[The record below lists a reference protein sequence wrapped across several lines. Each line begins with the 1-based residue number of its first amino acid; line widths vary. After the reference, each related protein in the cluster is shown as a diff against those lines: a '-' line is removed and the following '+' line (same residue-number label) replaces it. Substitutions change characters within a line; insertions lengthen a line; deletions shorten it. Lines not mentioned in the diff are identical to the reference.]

1 MARRSF
7 ALGLTVSLTLL
18 TWAAARTQA
27 SAWAQT
33 AVPSNTGPSPTT
45 AAAPNAT
52 APWSLEALTR
62 LEAWVAQQHGALSAQ
77 VLDLETG
84 RSAQSHAELP
94 LNPASNM
101 KLVTASFALDKLG
114 ANHTYRTALFGA
126 VGTDGAAQRLVLRGD
141 GDPTLTEADLW
152 RLANTLR
159 HRGVKR
165 VERLLVDQS
174 AFDAEHVPP
183 AFEQQPKEWASF
195 RAPVSALAVER
206 NSVTLNV
213 LPQQENT
220 PARVW
225 FEPAGAVD
233 VQGQVDTTARGGGQN
248 IQLTLTPG
256 PNGRLTATLAGHIAV
271 GLSRQRFP
279 KRVDSPDLVAG
290 YVLAQALRD
299 LGISVDHIERGVVRD
314 LPLLTYVTSEPLS
327 QVLFALG
334 KQSDNFSA
342 EMVFKSL
349 SSTSHGVASFAASSA
364 LAEEWLRQQLPLPAG
379 THIVNGSGLFDA
391 NRLSA
396 STLVTLLANTYA
408 DPRRRDVMLAQLSV
422 GGNDGTLTN
431 RFQEPE
437 TSGRVRAKTGTLD
450 ESVALSGYLLR
461 EGTRPPLVFSMVVN
475 GIAGK
480 HSEVRRLLDAVVSE
494 LARNYR

>member
-7 ALGLTVSLTLL
+7 ALGLTLSLTLL
-18 TWAAARTQA
+18 TWEAARTPT

-33 AVPSNTGPSPTT
+33 ATPSAGAINTR
-45 AAAPNAT
+45 AAAPNPT
-52 APWSLEALTR
+52 STWSVEALTQ
-62 LEAWVAQQHGALSAQ
+62 LEAWVAQQHGTLSAQ

-84 RSAQSHAELP
+84 RTAQSHAELP

-101 KLVTASFALDKLG
+101 KLVTAALALDKLG
-114 ANHTYRTALFGA
+114 ANHSYRTALFGA
-126 VGTDGAAQRLVLRGD
+126 VGTDGIAPRLVLRGD

-159 HRGVKR
+159 HRGIKR

-174 AFDAEHVPP
+174 AFDAQYVPP

-206 NSVTLNV
+206 NSITLNV

-220 PARVW
+220 PALVW
-225 FEPAGAVD
+225 FEPAGVVD
-233 VQGQVDTTARGGGQN
+233 VRGHIDTAARGGGQN

-256 PNGRLTATLAGHIAV
+256 PNGRLTATLSGHIAV

-279 KRVDSPDLVAG
+279 KRVDSPDLVPG

-299 LGISVDHIERGVVRD
+299 LGIGVDHIERGVVRD
-314 LPLLTYVTSEPLS
+314 LPLLTYVTSAPLS
-327 QVLFALG
+327 QLLLALG
-334 KQSDNFSA
+334 KHSDNFSA

-349 SSTSHGVASFAASSA
+349 SSTSHGVASFDASSA
-364 LAEEWLRQQLPLPAG
+364 LTEDWLRLQAALPAG
-379 THIVNGSGLFDA
+379 TRIVNGSGLFDA

-422 GGNDGTLTN
+422 GGSDGTLSN
-431 RFQEPE
+431 RFEAPE
-437 TSGRVRAKTGTLD
+437 TAGRVRAKTGTLD
-450 ESVALSGYLLR
+450 ESLALSGYLLR

-475 GIAGK
+475 GVAGK